1 VKASVIDLGYNSI
14 KLVNYN
20 IIQKN
25 SHYRS
30 YYDKSIRVKLG
41 EDMHKTNLLRSDA
54 MDRTIECL
62 KYFSDIITIES
73 IEHVIPFATSAVR
86 EAQNKK
92 IFLQKAEEQ
101 TGFKFKILS
110 SEEEAF
116 YSYVGAL
123 NSLCIPNCLFFD
135 LGGGSLELVYTENY
149 KIKKITSLPLGSLK
163 LTQKFFSNTT
173 EKNDNN
179 KNNSESI
186 EKSYLN
192 LQNYLLESLPSKK
205 DLGIGIDSVTLVG
218 VGGTLRALARY
229 DQLIKE
235 YPLKKLQNYNLEYNS
250 LSMIR
255 NHLLSMSTRE
265 ISTIDVIGSNRAETI
280 NTGLCI
286 VYLLM
291 SKLNF
296 QNLIVST
303 NGIREGIMFD
313 FVRSLKTNSTNSILN
328 SKTRNIK
335 FDKSP
340 LENCEKISK
349 SSTGLP
355 IFINQLLSLQIINTY
370 EYDILKKA
378 ILYLSKISN
387 TVSYLG
393 KFYFL
398 LDEDIPN
405 INHKQQVILAL
416 SLISL
421 CKPKIVSELV
431 ENYVSLLRPPSKK
444 KNGKKIIEKISI
456 CLQLCKILK
465 KIKCVKIIE
474 FNNENRKMIISIMLD
489 KEVKIHEFLL
499 KEVLKRFE
507 SIFNLS
513 IEYSLLQN
521 AKEIRR

>member
-1 VKASVIDLGYNSI
+1 MKASVIDLGYNSI

-25 SHYRS
+25 NNYRP

-41 EDMHKTNLLRSDA
+41 EDMHITNLLKPDA
-54 MDRTIECL
+54 MDCTIECI
-62 KYFSDIITIES
+62 KYFSDIINIES
-73 IEHVIPFATSAVR
+73 IEHVLPFATSAVR
-86 EAQNKK
+86 EAENKK
-92 IFLQKAEEQ
+92 IFLQKIQEQ

-110 SEEEAF
+110 SEEEAY
-116 YSYVGAL
+116 YSYLGAL

-149 KIKKITSLPLGSLK
+149 KIKKIMSLPLGSLK
-163 LTQKFFSNTT
+163 LTQKFFSNNT
-173 EKNDNN
+173 EKNNN
-179 KNNSESI
+179 DRESI
-186 EKSYLN
+186 EKSYLK

-205 DLGIGIDSVTLVG
+205 DLGMGIDSTTLVG

-235 YPLKKLQNYNLEYNS
+235 YPLKKLQNYELEYNS
-250 LSMIR
+250 LSIVR
-255 NHLLSMSTRE
+255 NHLYNMSTKE
-265 ISTIDVIGSNRAETI
+265 ISNIDVIGSNRAETI
-280 NTGLCI
+280 NTGLCV

-303 NGIREGIMFD
+303 NGIREGIVFD
-313 FVRSLKTNSTNSILN
+313 FVRSLKKSPDNTLN

-340 LENCEKISK
+340 LENCEKYSK
-349 SSTGLP
+349 SSIALP
-355 IFINQLLSLQIINTY
+355 IFINQLLSHEILNDF

-378 ILYLSKISN
+378 VLYLSKISN

-416 SLISL
+416 SLISI
-421 CKPKIVSELV
+421 CKPRIVSELS
-431 ENYVSLLRPPSKK
+431 ENYITLLRPSSKK
-444 KNGKKIIEKISI
+444 KNGKKIVDKISI

-465 KIKCVKIIE
+465 KIKWLKIIE
-474 FNNENRKMIISIMLD
+474 FNKENRKMIISIMLH
-489 KEVKIHEFLL
+489 KEIKIHELLL
-499 KEVLKRFE
+499 KEILQRFE
-507 SIFNLS
+507 YIFNLS
-513 IEYSLLQN
+513 IEYSLFN
-521 AKEIRR
+521 PKEIRR

>member
-1 VKASVIDLGYNSI
+1 MKASVIDLGYNSI

-25 SHYRS
+25 SNYRP

-54 MDRTIECL
+54 MDRTIECI

-92 IFLQKAEEQ
+92 TFLQKVEKQ

-149 KIKKITSLPLGSLK
+149 KIKKIVSLPLGSLK

-173 EKNDNN
+173 EKNNH
-179 KNNSESI
+179 KESL
-186 EKSYLN
+186 EKSYLK
-192 LQNYLLESLPSKK
+192 LHNYLIESLPSKK
-205 DLGIGIDSVTLVG
+205 DLGIGIDSITLVG

-235 YPLKKLQNYNLEYNS
+235 YPLKKLQNYNLDYNS
-250 LSMIR
+250 LSIIR
-255 NHLLSMSTRE
+255 NHLLSMSIKE
-265 ISTIDVIGSNRAETI
+265 ISAIDVIGSNRAETI

-291 SKLNF
+291 SKLHF

-303 NGIREGIMFD
+303 NGIREGMMFD
-313 FVRSLKTNSTNSILN
+313 FVRSLKNSANSVLN

-335 FDKSP
+335 YDKSP
-340 LENCEKISK
+340 LENCEKMLQ
-349 SSTGLP
+349 SSTRLP
-355 IFINQLLSLQIINTY
+355 TFINQLLSLEIVNSY

-378 ILYLSKISN
+378 ILYLPKISN

-416 SLISL
+416 SLISI
-421 CKPKIVSELV
+421 CKPKIVSELA
-431 ENYVSLLRPPSKK
+431 ENYVSLLRPYSKK
-444 KNGKKIIEKISI
+444 KNGKKIVEKISI

-465 KIKCVKIIE
+465 QIKDIKIIQ
-474 FNNENRKMIISIMLD
+474 FNNENRKMIISIMLN
-489 KEVKIHEFLL
+489 KEVKIHELLL
-499 KEVLKRFE
+499 KEILKRFE
-507 SIFNLS
+507 SIFNIS
-513 IEYSLLQN
+513 IEYSFFQN
-521 AKEIRR
+521 AKDIRR

>member
-1 VKASVIDLGYNSI
+1 MKASVIDLGYNSI

-25 SHYRS
+25 NNYRP

-41 EDMHKTNLLRSDA
+41 EDMHITNLLKPDA
-54 MDRTIECL
+54 MDRTIECI
-62 KYFSDIITIES
+62 KYFSDIINIES
-73 IEHVIPFATSAVR
+73 IEHVLPFATSAVR
-86 EAQNKK
+86 EAENKK
-92 IFLQKAEEQ
+92 IFLQKIQEQ

-110 SEEEAF
+110 SEEEAY
-116 YSYVGAL
+116 YSYLGAL

-149 KIKKITSLPLGSLK
+149 KIKKIMSLPLGSLK
-163 LTQKFFSNTT
+163 LTQKFFSNNT
-173 EKNDNN
+173 EKNNN
-179 KNNSESI
+179 DRESI
-186 EKSYLN
+186 EKSYLK

-205 DLGIGIDSVTLVG
+205 DLGMSSDSTTLVG

-235 YPLKKLQNYNLEYNS
+235 YPLKKLQNYELEYNS
-250 LSMIR
+250 LSIVR
-255 NHLLSMSTRE
+255 NHLYNMSTKE
-265 ISTIDVIGSNRAETI
+265 ISNIDVIGSNRAETI
-280 NTGLCI
+280 NTGLCV

-303 NGIREGIMFD
+303 NGIREGIVFD
-313 FVRSLKTNSTNSILN
+313 FVRSLKKSPDNTLN

-340 LENCEKISK
+340 LENCEKYSK
-349 SSTGLP
+349 SSIALP
-355 IFINQLLSLQIINTY
+355 IFINQLLSHEILNDF

-378 ILYLSKISN
+378 VLYLSKISN

-416 SLISL
+416 SLISI
-421 CKPKIVSELV
+421 CKPRIVSELS
-431 ENYVSLLRPPSKK
+431 ENYVTLLRPSSKR
-444 KNGKKIIEKISI
+444 KNGKKIVDKISI

-465 KIKCVKIIE
+465 KIKWLRIKE
-474 FNNENRKMIISIMLD
+474 FNKENRKMIVSIMLP
-489 KEVKIHEFLL
+489 KEKKIHELLL
-499 KEVLKRFE
+499 KEILQRFE
-507 SIFNLS
+507 YIFNLS
-513 IEYSLLQN
+513 IEYSLFN
-521 AKEIRR
+521 PKEIRR

>member
-1 VKASVIDLGYNSI
+1 MKASVIDLGYNSI

-25 SHYRS
+25 NNYRP

-41 EDMHKTNLLRSDA
+41 EDMHITNLLRPDA
-54 MDRTIECL
+54 MDRTIECI
-62 KYFSDIITIES
+62 KYFSDIINIES
-73 IEHVIPFATSAVR
+73 IEHVLPFATSAVR
-86 EAQNKK
+86 EAENKK
-92 IFLQKAEEQ
+92 IFLQKIQEQ

-110 SEEEAF
+110 SEEEAY
-116 YSYVGAL
+116 YSYLGAL

-149 KIKKITSLPLGSLK
+149 KIKKIMSLPLGSLK
-163 LTQKFFSNTT
+163 LTQKFFSNNT
-173 EKNDNN
+173 EKNNN
-179 KNNSESI
+179 DRESI
-186 EKSYLN
+186 EKSYLK
-192 LQNYLLESLPSKK
+192 LQNYLSESLPSKK
-205 DLGIGIDSVTLVG
+205 DLGMGIDSTTLVG

-235 YPLKKLQNYNLEYNS
+235 YPLKKLQNYELEYNS
-250 LSMIR
+250 LSIVR
-255 NHLLSMSTRE
+255 NHLYNMSTKE
-265 ISTIDVIGSNRAETI
+265 ISDIDVIGNNRAETI
-280 NTGLCI
+280 NTGLSI

-303 NGIREGIMFD
+303 NGIREGIVFD
-313 FVRSLKTNSTNSILN
+313 FVRSLKKSSDNTLN

-340 LENCEKISK
+340 LENCEKNSK
-349 SSTGLP
+349 SSIALP
-355 IFINQLLSLQIINTY
+355 IFINQLLSHEILNDF
-370 EYDILKKA
+370 EYNILKKA
-378 ILYLSKISN
+378 VLYLSKISD

-416 SLISL
+416 SLISI
-421 CKPKIVSELV
+421 CKPRIVSELS
-431 ENYVSLLRPPSKK
+431 ENYVTLLRPSSKR
-444 KNGKKIIEKISI
+444 KNGKKIVDKISI

-465 KIKCVKIIE
+465 KIKWLKIIE
-474 FNNENRKMIISIMLD
+474 FNKENRKMIVSIMLP
-489 KEVKIHEFLL
+489 KEIKFHEFLL
-499 KEVLKRFE
+499 KEILHRFE
-507 SIFNLS
+507 YIFNLS
-513 IEYSLLQN
+513 IEYSLFNIQKKLGD
-521 AKEIRR
+521 KK

>member
-1 VKASVIDLGYNSI
+1 MKASVIDLGYNSI

-25 SHYRS
+25 NNYRP

-41 EDMHKTNLLRSDA
+41 EDMHITNLLKPDA
-54 MDRTIECL
+54 MDRTIECI
-62 KYFSDIITIES
+62 KYFSDIINIES
-73 IEHVIPFATSAVR
+73 IEHVLPFATSAVR
-86 EAQNKK
+86 EAENKK
-92 IFLQKAEEQ
+92 IFLQKIQEQ

-110 SEEEAF
+110 SEEEAY
-116 YSYVGAL
+116 YSYLGAL

-149 KIKKITSLPLGSLK
+149 KIKKIMSLPLGSLK
-163 LTQKFFSNTT
+163 LTQKFFSNNT
-173 EKNDNN
+173 EKNNN
-179 KNNSESI
+179 DRESI
-186 EKSYLN
+186 EKSYLK

-205 DLGIGIDSVTLVG
+205 DLGMGIDSTTLVG

-229 DQLIKE
+229 NQLIKE
-235 YPLKKLQNYNLEYNS
+235 YPLKKLQNYELEYNS
-250 LSMIR
+250 LSIVR
-255 NHLLSMSTRE
+255 NHLYNMSTKE
-265 ISTIDVIGSNRAETI
+265 ISNIDVIGSNRAETI
-280 NTGLCI
+280 NTGLCV

-303 NGIREGIMFD
+303 NGIREGIVFD
-313 FVRSLKTNSTNSILN
+313 FVRSLKKSPDNTLN

-340 LENCEKISK
+340 LENCEKYSK
-349 SSTGLP
+349 SSIALP
-355 IFINQLLSLQIINTY
+355 IFINQLLSHEILNDF

-378 ILYLSKISN
+378 VLYLSKISN

-416 SLISL
+416 SLISI
-421 CKPKIVSELV
+421 CKPRIVSELS
-431 ENYVSLLRPPSKK
+431 ENYVTLLRPSSKR
-444 KNGKKIIEKISI
+444 KNGKKIVDKISI

-465 KIKCVKIIE
+465 KIKWLRIKE
-474 FNNENRKMIISIMLD
+474 FNKENRKMIVSIMLP
-489 KEVKIHEFLL
+489 KEKKIHELLL
-499 KEVLKRFE
+499 KEILQRFE
-507 SIFNLS
+507 YIFNLS
-513 IEYSLLQN
+513 IEYSLFN
-521 AKEIRR
+521 PKEIRR

>member
-1 VKASVIDLGYNSI
+1 MKASVIDLGYNSI

-25 SHYRS
+25 NNYRP

-41 EDMHKTNLLRSDA
+41 EDMHITNLLKPDA
-54 MDRTIECL
+54 MDRTIECI
-62 KYFSDIITIES
+62 KYFSDIINIES
-73 IEHVIPFATSAVR
+73 IEHVLPFATSAVR
-86 EAQNKK
+86 EAENKK
-92 IFLQKAEEQ
+92 IFLQKIQEQ

-110 SEEEAF
+110 SEEEGY
-116 YSYVGAL
+116 YSYLGAL

-149 KIKKITSLPLGSLK
+149 KIKKLMSLPLGSLK
-163 LTQKFFSNTT
+163 LTQKFFSNNT
-173 EKNDNN
+173 EKNNN
-179 KNNSESI
+179 DRESI
-186 EKSYLN
+186 EKSYLK

-205 DLGIGIDSVTLVG
+205 DLGMGIDSTTLVG

-235 YPLKKLQNYNLEYNS
+235 YPLKKLQNYELEYNS
-250 LSMIR
+250 LSIVR
-255 NHLLSMSTRE
+255 NHLYNMSTKE
-265 ISTIDVIGSNRAETI
+265 ISNIDVIGSNRAETI
-280 NTGLCI
+280 NTGLCV

-303 NGIREGIMFD
+303 NGIREGIVLD
-313 FVRSLKTNSTNSILN
+313 FVRSLKKSPDNTLN

-340 LENCEKISK
+340 LENCEKYSK
-349 SSTGLP
+349 SSIALP
-355 IFINQLLSLQIINTY
+355 IFINQLLSHEILNDF

-378 ILYLSKISN
+378 VLYLSKISN

-416 SLISL
+416 SLISI
-421 CKPKIVSELV
+421 CKPRIVSELS
-431 ENYVSLLRPPSKK
+431 ENYVTLLRPSSKR
-444 KNGKKIIEKISI
+444 KNGKKIVDKISI

-465 KIKCVKIIE
+465 KIKWLKIKE
-474 FNNENRKMIISIMLD
+474 FNKDNRKMIVSIMLP
-489 KEVKIHEFLL
+489 KEKKIHELLL
-499 KEVLKRFE
+499 KEILQRFE
-507 SIFNLS
+507 YIFNLS
-513 IEYSLLQN
+513 IEYTHFSISKRN
-521 AKEIRR
+521 

>member
-1 VKASVIDLGYNSI
+1 MKASVIDLGYNSI

-25 SHYRS
+25 SNYRS

-41 EDMHKTNLLRSDA
+41 EDMHKTNFLRSDA
-54 MDRTIECL
+54 MDCTIECL

-92 IFLQKAEEQ
+92 IFLQKVEKQ

-149 KIKKITSLPLGSLK
+149 KIKKIVSLPLGSLK

-173 EKNDNN
+173 ENN
-179 KNNSESI
+179 NYSNNSGSI

-205 DLGIGIDSVTLVG
+205 DLGIGMDSITLVG

-255 NHLLSMSTRE
+255 DHLLSMSIKE
-265 ISTIDVIGSNRAETI
+265 ISDIDVIGSNRAETI

-313 FVRSLKTNSTNSILN
+313 FVQSLKKNSTNSVLN
-328 SKTRNIK
+328 SKTQNIK

-340 LENCEKISK
+340 LENCEKTSK
-349 SSTGLP
+349 TSTGLP
-355 IFINQLLSLQIINTY
+355 IFINQLLFLEIINNY

-416 SLISL
+416 SLISI
-421 CKPKIVSELV
+421 CKPKIVSELI

-444 KNGKKIIEKISI
+444 KNGKKIVEKISI
-456 CLQLCKILK
+456 CLQLCKLLK

-489 KEVKIHEFLL
+489 KEVKIHELLL
-499 KEVLKRFE
+499 KEILKRFG

-513 IEYSLLQN
+513 IEYSFFQN
-521 AKEIRR
+521 AKDIRR

>member
-1 VKASVIDLGYNSI
+1 MKASVIDLGYNSI

-25 SHYRS
+25 NNYRP

-41 EDMHKTNLLRSDA
+41 EDMHITNLLRPDA
-54 MDRTIECL
+54 MDCTIECI
-62 KYFSDIITIES
+62 KYFSDIINIES
-73 IEHVIPFATSAVR
+73 IEHVLPFATSAVR
-86 EAQNKK
+86 EAENKK
-92 IFLQKAEEQ
+92 IFLQKIQEQ

-110 SEEEAF
+110 SEEEAY
-116 YSYVGAL
+116 YSYLGAL

-149 KIKKITSLPLGSLK
+149 KIKKIMSLPLGSLK
-163 LTQKFFSNTT
+163 LTQKFFSNNT
-173 EKNDNN
+173 EKNNN
-179 KNNSESI
+179 DRESI
-186 EKSYLN
+186 EKSYLK

-205 DLGIGIDSVTLVG
+205 DLGMGIDSTTLVG

-235 YPLKKLQNYNLEYNS
+235 YPLKKLQNYELEYNS
-250 LSMIR
+250 LSIVR
-255 NHLLSMSTRE
+255 NHLYNMSTKE
-265 ISTIDVIGSNRAETI
+265 ISNIDVIGSNRAETI
-280 NTGLCI
+280 NTGLCV

-303 NGIREGIMFD
+303 NGIREGIVFD
-313 FVRSLKTNSTNSILN
+313 FVRSLKKSPDNTLN

-340 LENCEKISK
+340 LENCEKYSK
-349 SSTGLP
+349 SSIALP
-355 IFINQLLSLQIINTY
+355 IFINQLLSHEILNDF
-370 EYDILKKA
+370 EFDILKKA
-378 ILYLSKISN
+378 VLYLSKISN

-416 SLISL
+416 SLISI
-421 CKPKIVSELV
+421 CKPRIVSELS
-431 ENYVSLLRPPSKK
+431 ENYITLLRPSSKK
-444 KNGKKIIEKISI
+444 KNGKKIVDKISI

-465 KIKCVKIIE
+465 KIKWLKIIE
-474 FNNENRKMIISIMLD
+474 FNKENRKMIVSIMLP
-489 KEVKIHEFLL
+489 KENKIHELLL
-499 KEVLKRFE
+499 KEILQRFE
-507 SIFNLS
+507 YIFNLS
-513 IEYSLLQN
+513 IEYSLFN
-521 AKEIRR
+521 PKEIRR

>member
-1 VKASVIDLGYNSI
+1 MKASVIDLGYNSI

-25 SHYRS
+25 NNYRP

-41 EDMHKTNLLRSDA
+41 EDMHITNLLKPDA
-54 MDRTIECL
+54 MDRTIECI
-62 KYFSDIITIES
+62 KYFSDIINIES
-73 IEHVIPFATSAVR
+73 IEHVLPFATSAVR
-86 EAQNKK
+86 EAENKK
-92 IFLQKAEEQ
+92 IFLQKIQEQ

-110 SEEEAF
+110 SEEEAY
-116 YSYVGAL
+116 YSYLGAL

-149 KIKKITSLPLGSLK
+149 KIKKIMSLPLGSLK
-163 LTQKFFSNTT
+163 LTQKFFSNNT
-173 EKNDNN
+173 EKNNN
-179 KNNSESI
+179 DRESI
-186 EKSYLN
+186 EKSYLK

-205 DLGIGIDSVTLVG
+205 DLGMGIDSTTLVG

-235 YPLKKLQNYNLEYNS
+235 YPLKKLQNYELEYNS
-250 LSMIR
+250 LSIVR
-255 NHLLSMSTRE
+255 NHLYNMSTKE
-265 ISTIDVIGSNRAETI
+265 ISNIDVIGSNRAETI
-280 NTGLCI
+280 NTGLCV

-303 NGIREGIMFD
+303 NGIREGIVFD
-313 FVRSLKTNSTNSILN
+313 FVRSLKKSPDNTLN

-340 LENCEKISK
+340 LENCEKYSK
-349 SSTGLP
+349 SPIALP
-355 IFINQLLSLQIINTY
+355 IFINQLLSHEILNDF

-378 ILYLSKISN
+378 VLYLSKISN

-416 SLISL
+416 SLISI
-421 CKPKIVSELV
+421 CKPRIVSELS
-431 ENYVSLLRPPSKK
+431 ENYITLLRPSSKR
-444 KNGKKIIEKISI
+444 KNGKKIVDKISI

-465 KIKCVKIIE
+465 KIKWLKIKE
-474 FNNENRKMIISIMLD
+474 FNKENRKMIVSIMLP
-489 KEVKIHEFLL
+489 KEKKIHELLL
-499 KEVLKRFE
+499 KEILQRFE
-507 SIFNLS
+507 YIFNLS
-513 IEYSLLQN
+513 IEYSLFN
-521 AKEIRR
+521 PKEIRR

>member
-1 VKASVIDLGYNSI
+1 MKASVIDLGYNSI

-25 SHYRS
+25 NNYRP

-41 EDMHKTNLLRSDA
+41 EDMHITNLLKPDA
-54 MDRTIECL
+54 MDCTIECI
-62 KYFSDIITIES
+62 KYFSDIINIES
-73 IEHVIPFATSAVR
+73 IEHVLPFATSAVR
-86 EAQNKK
+86 EAENKK
-92 IFLQKAEEQ
+92 IFLQKIQEQ

-110 SEEEAF
+110 SEEEGY
-116 YSYVGAL
+116 YSYLGAL

-149 KIKKITSLPLGSLK
+149 KIKKLMSLPLGSLK
-163 LTQKFFSNTT
+163 LTQKFFSNNT
-173 EKNDNN
+173 EKNNN
-179 KNNSESI
+179 DRKSI
-186 EKSYLN
+186 EKSYLK

-205 DLGIGIDSVTLVG
+205 DLGMGIDSTTLVG

-229 DQLIKE
+229 NQLIKE
-235 YPLKKLQNYNLEYNS
+235 YPLKKLQNYELEYNS
-250 LSMIR
+250 LSIVR
-255 NHLLSMSTRE
+255 NHLYNMSTKE
-265 ISTIDVIGSNRAETI
+265 ISNIDVIGSNRAETI
-280 NTGLCI
+280 NTGLCV

-303 NGIREGIMFD
+303 NGIREGIVLD
-313 FVRSLKTNSTNSILN
+313 FVRSLKKSPDNTLN

-340 LENCEKISK
+340 LENCEKYSK
-349 SSTGLP
+349 SPIALP
-355 IFINQLLSLQIINTY
+355 IFINQLLSHEILNDF

-378 ILYLSKISN
+378 VLYLSKISN

-416 SLISL
+416 SLISI
-421 CKPKIVSELV
+421 CKPRIVSELS
-431 ENYVSLLRPPSKK
+431 ENYVTLLRPSSKR
-444 KNGKKIIEKISI
+444 KNGKKIVDKISI

-465 KIKCVKIIE
+465 KIKWLKIKE
-474 FNNENRKMIISIMLD
+474 FNKDNRKMIVSIMLP
-489 KEVKIHEFLL
+489 KEKKIHELLL
-499 KEVLKRFE
+499 KEILQRFE
-507 SIFNLS
+507 YIFNLS
-513 IEYSLLQN
+513 IEYSLFN
-521 AKEIRR
+521 PKEIRR

>member
-1 VKASVIDLGYNSI
+1 MKASVIDLGYNSI

-25 SHYRS
+25 NNYRP

-41 EDMHKTNLLRSDA
+41 EDMHITNLLKPDA
-54 MDRTIECL
+54 MDCTIECI
-62 KYFSDIITIES
+62 KYFSDIINIES
-73 IEHVIPFATSAVR
+73 IEHVLPFATSAVR
-86 EAQNKK
+86 EAENKK
-92 IFLQKAEEQ
+92 IFLQKIQEQ

-110 SEEEAF
+110 SEEEAY
-116 YSYVGAL
+116 YSYLGAL

-149 KIKKITSLPLGSLK
+149 KIKKIMSLPLGSLK
-163 LTQKFFSNTT
+163 LTQKFFSNNT
-173 EKNDNN
+173 EKNNN
-179 KNNSESI
+179 DRESI
-186 EKSYLN
+186 EKSYLK

-205 DLGIGIDSVTLVG
+205 DLGMGIDSTTLVG

-229 DQLIKE
+229 NQLIKE
-235 YPLKKLQNYNLEYNS
+235 YPLKKLQNYELEYNS
-250 LSMIR
+250 LSIVR
-255 NHLLSMSTRE
+255 NHLYNMSTKE
-265 ISTIDVIGSNRAETI
+265 ISNIDVIGSNRAETI
-280 NTGLCI
+280 NTGLCV

-303 NGIREGIMFD
+303 NGIREGIVFD
-313 FVRSLKTNSTNSILN
+313 FVRSLKKSPDNTLN

-340 LENCEKISK
+340 LENCEKYSK
-349 SSTGLP
+349 SSIALP
-355 IFINQLLSLQIINTY
+355 IFINQLLSHEILNDF

-378 ILYLSKISN
+378 VLYLSKISN

-416 SLISL
+416 SLISI
-421 CKPKIVSELV
+421 CKPRIVSELS
-431 ENYVSLLRPPSKK
+431 ENYITLLRPSSKK
-444 KNGKKIIEKISI
+444 KNGKKIVDKISI

-465 KIKCVKIIE
+465 KIKWLKIIE
-474 FNNENRKMIISIMLD
+474 FNKENRKMIVSIMLP
-489 KEVKIHEFLL
+489 KEIKIHELLL
-499 KEVLKRFE
+499 KEILQRFE
-507 SIFNLS
+507 YIFNLS
-513 IEYSLLQN
+513 IEYSLFN
-521 AKEIRR
+521 PKEIRR

>member
-1 VKASVIDLGYNSI
+1 MKASVIDLGYNSI

-25 SHYRS
+25 NNYRP

-41 EDMHKTNLLRSDA
+41 EDMHITNLLKPDA
-54 MDRTIECL
+54 MDRTIECI
-62 KYFSDIITIES
+62 KYFSDIINIES
-73 IEHVIPFATSAVR
+73 IEHVLPFATSAVR
-86 EAQNKK
+86 EAENKK
-92 IFLQKAEEQ
+92 IFLQKIQEQ

-110 SEEEAF
+110 SEEEAY
-116 YSYVGAL
+116 YSYLGAL

-149 KIKKITSLPLGSLK
+149 KIKKLMSLPLGSLK
-163 LTQKFFSNTT
+163 LTQKFFSNNT
-173 EKNDNN
+173 EKNNN
-179 KNNSESI
+179 DRESI
-186 EKSYLN
+186 EKSYLK

-205 DLGIGIDSVTLVG
+205 DLGMGIDSTTLVG

-229 DQLIKE
+229 NQLIKE
-235 YPLKKLQNYNLEYNS
+235 YPLKKLQNYELEYNS
-250 LSMIR
+250 LSIVR
-255 NHLLSMSTRE
+255 NHLYNMSTKE
-265 ISTIDVIGSNRAETI
+265 ISNIDVIGSNRAETI
-280 NTGLCI
+280 NTGLCV

-303 NGIREGIMFD
+303 NGIREGIVFD
-313 FVRSLKTNSTNSILN
+313 FVRSLKKSPDNTLN

-340 LENCEKISK
+340 LENCEKYSK
-349 SSTGLP
+349 SPIALP
-355 IFINQLLSLQIINTY
+355 IFINQLLSHEILNDF

-378 ILYLSKISN
+378 VLYLSKISN

-416 SLISL
+416 SLISI
-421 CKPKIVSELV
+421 CKPRIVSELS
-431 ENYVSLLRPPSKK
+431 ENYVTLLRPSSKR
-444 KNGKKIIEKISI
+444 KNGKKIVDKISI

-465 KIKCVKIIE
+465 KIKWLKIKE
-474 FNNENRKMIISIMLD
+474 FNKDNRKMIVSIMLP
-489 KEVKIHEFLL
+489 KEKKIHELLL
-499 KEVLKRFE
+499 KEILQRFE
-507 SIFNLS
+507 YIFNLS
-513 IEYSLLQN
+513 IEYSLFN
-521 AKEIRR
+521 PKEIRR

>member
-62 KYFSDIITIES
+62 KYFSDIINIES
-73 IEHVIPFATSAVR
+73 IEHVISFATSAVR

-92 IFLQKAEEQ
+92 IFLQKVEEQ

-149 KIKKITSLPLGSLK
+149 KIKKIVSLPLGSLK

-173 EKNDNN
+173 EKNN
-179 KNNSESI
+179 NNSGSI

-235 YPLKKLQNYNLEYNS
+235 YPLKKLQNYDLQYNS
-250 LSMIR
+250 LSIIR
-255 NHLLSMSTRE
+255 NHLLSMSTKE

-280 NTGLCI
+280 NTGVSV

-313 FVRSLKTNSTNSILN
+313 FVKSLKRNSTNSVLT
-328 SKTRNIK
+328 SKTQSIK

-340 LENCEKISK
+340 LENCEKTSK
-349 SSTGLP
+349 SSTRLP
-355 IFINQLLSLQIINTY
+355 IFINQLLSLEIINNY

-387 TVSYLG
+387 TVSYLS

-416 SLISL
+416 SLISI
-421 CKPKIVSELV
+421 CKPKIVSELM
-431 ENYVSLLRPPSKK
+431 ENYVSLLRPSSKK
-444 KNGKKIIEKISI
+444 KNGKKIVEKISI
-456 CLQLCKILK
+456 CLQLCKFLK

-474 FNNENRKMIISIMLD
+474 FNKEDRKMILSIMIHN
-489 KEVKIHEFLL
+489 EVKIHELLL
-499 KEVLKRFE
+499 KEILKRFE
-507 SIFNLS
+507 SIFHLS
-513 IEYSLLQN
+513 IEYSFFQN
-521 AKEIRR
+521 AKDIRR

>member
-1 VKASVIDLGYNSI
+1 MKASVIDLGYNSI

-25 SHYRS
+25 NNYRP

-41 EDMHKTNLLRSDA
+41 EDMHITNLLKPDA
-54 MDRTIECL
+54 MDCTIECI
-62 KYFSDIITIES
+62 KYFSDIINIES
-73 IEHVIPFATSAVR
+73 IEHVLPFATSAVR
-86 EAQNKK
+86 EAENKK
-92 IFLQKAEEQ
+92 IFLQKIQEQ

-110 SEEEAF
+110 SEEEAY
-116 YSYVGAL
+116 YSYLGAL

-149 KIKKITSLPLGSLK
+149 KIKKLMSLPLGSLK
-163 LTQKFFSNTT
+163 LTQKFFSNNT
-173 EKNDNN
+173 EKNNN
-179 KNNSESI
+179 DRESI
-186 EKSYLN
+186 EKSYLK

-205 DLGIGIDSVTLVG
+205 DLGMGIDSTTLVG

-229 DQLIKE
+229 NQLIKE
-235 YPLKKLQNYNLEYNS
+235 YPLKKLQNYELEYNS
-250 LSMIR
+250 LSIVR
-255 NHLLSMSTRE
+255 NHLYNMSIKE
-265 ISTIDVIGSNRAETI
+265 ISNIDVIGSNRAETI
-280 NTGLCI
+280 NTGLCV

-296 QNLIVST
+296 QNLIVGT
-303 NGIREGIMFD
+303 NGIREGIVFD
-313 FVRSLKTNSTNSILN
+313 FVRSLKKSPDNTLN

-340 LENCEKISK
+340 LENCEKYSK
-349 SSTGLP
+349 SPIALP
-355 IFINQLLSLQIINTY
+355 IFINQLLSHEILNDF

-378 ILYLSKISN
+378 VLYLSKISN

-416 SLISL
+416 SLISI
-421 CKPKIVSELV
+421 CKPRIVSELS
-431 ENYVSLLRPPSKK
+431 ENYVTLLRPSSKR
-444 KNGKKIIEKISI
+444 KNGKKIVDKISI

-465 KIKCVKIIE
+465 KIKWLKIKE
-474 FNNENRKMIISIMLD
+474 FNKDNRKMIVSIMLP
-489 KEVKIHEFLL
+489 KEKKIHELLL
-499 KEVLKRFE
+499 KEILQRFE
-507 SIFNLS
+507 YIFNLS
-513 IEYSLLQN
+513 IEYSLFN
-521 AKEIRR
+521 PKELGDKK

>member
-1 VKASVIDLGYNSI
+1 MKASVIDLGYNSI

-20 IIQKN
+20 IVQKN
-25 SHYRS
+25 SHYKS

-41 EDMHKTNLLRSDA
+41 EDMHNTNLLRLDA
-54 MDRTIECL
+54 MNRTIECL

-92 IFLQKAEEQ
+92 TFLRKVEEQ

-110 SEEEAF
+110 SEEEAY

-135 LGGGSLELVYTENY
+135 LGGGSLELVYTQNY
-149 KIKKITSLPLGSLK
+149 KIKKIVSLPLGSLK
-163 LTQKFFSNTT
+163 LTQKFFSNIT
-173 EKNDNN
+173 ENHN
-179 KNNSESI
+179 NNSESMQ
-186 EKSYLN
+186 KSYLN

-205 DLGIGIDSVTLVG
+205 DLGIGTDSITLVG

-250 LSMIR
+250 LSIIR
-255 NHLLSMSTRE
+255 NHLLSMSTKE
-265 ISTIDVIGSNRAETI
+265 ISNIDVIGSNRAETI
-280 NTGLCI
+280 NTGVCI

-313 FVRSLKTNSTNSILN
+313 FVRSLKNNSINSILN
-328 SKTRNIK
+328 SKTRNIR

-370 EYDILKKA
+370 EYDILKKS

-416 SLISL
+416 SLISI
-421 CKPKIVSELV
+421 CKPKIVSELA
-431 ENYVSLLRPPSKK
+431 ENYVSLLRPSSKK

-465 KIKCVKIIE
+465 KIKSVKIIE

>member
-1 VKASVIDLGYNSI
+1 MKASVIDLGYNSI

-25 SHYRS
+25 NNYRP

-41 EDMHKTNLLRSDA
+41 EDMHITNLLRPDA
-54 MDRTIECL
+54 MDRTIECI
-62 KYFSDIITIES
+62 KYFSDIINIES
-73 IEHVIPFATSAVR
+73 IEHVLPFATSAVR
-86 EAQNKK
+86 EAENKK
-92 IFLQKAEEQ
+92 IFLQKIQEQ

-110 SEEEAF
+110 SEEEGY
-116 YSYVGAL
+116 YSYLGAL

-149 KIKKITSLPLGSLK
+149 KIKKIMSLPLGSLK
-163 LTQKFFSNTT
+163 LTQKFFSNNT
-173 EKNDNN
+173 EKNNNN
-179 KNNSESI
+179 KESI
-186 EKSYLN
+186 EKSYLK

-205 DLGIGIDSVTLVG
+205 DLGMSIDSTTLVG

-235 YPLKKLQNYNLEYNS
+235 YPLKKLQNYELEYNS
-250 LSMIR
+250 LSIIR
-255 NHLLSMSTRE
+255 NHLYNMSTKE
-265 ISTIDVIGSNRAETI
+265 ISKIDVIGSNRAETI
-280 NTGLCI
+280 NTGLCV

-303 NGIREGIMFD
+303 NGIREGIVFD
-313 FVRSLKTNSTNSILN
+313 FVRSLKKSPDNRSN
-328 SKTRNIK
+328 SKSRNIK

-340 LENCEKISK
+340 LENCEKYSK
-349 SSTGLP
+349 SSIALP
-355 IFINQLLSLQIINTY
+355 IFINQLLSHEILNDF

-378 ILYLSKISN
+378 VLYLSKISN

-416 SLISL
+416 SLISI
-421 CKPKIVSELV
+421 CKPRIVSELS
-431 ENYVSLLRPPSKK
+431 ENYVTLLRPSSKR
-444 KNGKKIIEKISI
+444 KNGKKIVDKISI

-465 KIKCVKIIE
+465 KIKWLKIKE
-474 FNNENRKMIISIMLD
+474 FNKENRKMIVSIMLP
-489 KEVKIHEFLL
+489 KEKKIHELLL
-499 KEVLKRFE
+499 KEILQRFE
-507 SIFNLS
+507 YIFSLS
-513 IEYSLLQN
+513 IEYSLFN
-521 AKEIRR
+521 PKEIRR

>member
-1 VKASVIDLGYNSI
+1 MKASVIDLGYNSI

-25 SHYRS
+25 NNYRP

-41 EDMHKTNLLRSDA
+41 EDMHITNLLRPDA
-54 MDRTIECL
+54 MDCTIECI
-62 KYFSDIITIES
+62 KYFSDIINIES
-73 IEHVIPFATSAVR
+73 IEHVLPFATSAVR
-86 EAQNKK
+86 EAENKK
-92 IFLQKAEEQ
+92 IFLQKIQEQ

-110 SEEEAF
+110 SEEEAY
-116 YSYVGAL
+116 YSYLGAL

-149 KIKKITSLPLGSLK
+149 KIKKIMSLPLGSLK
-163 LTQKFFSNTT
+163 LTQKFFSNNT
-173 EKNDNN
+173 EKNNN
-179 KNNSESI
+179 DRESI
-186 EKSYLN
+186 EKSYLK
-192 LQNYLLESLPSKK
+192 LQNYLSESLPSKK
-205 DLGIGIDSVTLVG
+205 DLGMGIDSTTLVG

-235 YPLKKLQNYNLEYNS
+235 YPLKKLQNYELEYNS
-250 LSMIR
+250 LSIVR
-255 NHLLSMSTRE
+255 NHLYNMSTKE
-265 ISTIDVIGSNRAETI
+265 ISNIDVIGSNRAETI
-280 NTGLCI
+280 NTGLSI

-303 NGIREGIMFD
+303 NGIREGIVFD
-313 FVRSLKTNSTNSILN
+313 FVRSLKKSSDNTLN

-340 LENCEKISK
+340 LENCEKNSK
-349 SSTGLP
+349 SSIALP
-355 IFINQLLSLQIINTY
+355 IFINQLLSHEILNDF
-370 EYDILKKA
+370 EYNILKKA
-378 ILYLSKISN
+378 VLYLSKISD

-416 SLISL
+416 SLISI
-421 CKPKIVSELV
+421 CKPRIVSELS
-431 ENYVSLLRPPSKK
+431 ENYVTLLRPSSKR
-444 KNGKKIIEKISI
+444 KNGKKIVDKISI

-465 KIKCVKIIE
+465 KIKWLKIIE
-474 FNNENRKMIISIMLD
+474 FNKENRKMIVSIMLP
-489 KEVKIHEFLL
+489 KEIKFHEFLL
-499 KEVLKRFE
+499 KEILHRFE
-507 SIFNLS
+507 YIFNLS
-513 IEYSLLQN
+513 IEYSLFNIQKKLGD
-521 AKEIRR
+521 KK

>member
-1 VKASVIDLGYNSI
+1 MKASVIDLGYNSI

-25 SHYRS
+25 NNYRS

-41 EDMHKTNLLRSDA
+41 EDMHITNLLKPDA
-54 MDRTIECL
+54 MDRTIECI
-62 KYFSDIITIES
+62 KYFSDIINIES
-73 IEHVIPFATSAVR
+73 IEHVLPFATSAVR
-86 EAQNKK
+86 EAENKK
-92 IFLQKAEEQ
+92 IFLQKIQEQ

-110 SEEEAF
+110 SEEEAY
-116 YSYVGAL
+116 YSYLGAL

-149 KIKKITSLPLGSLK
+149 KIKKIMSLPLGSLK
-163 LTQKFFSNTT
+163 LTQKFFSNNT
-173 EKNDNN
+173 EKNNN
-179 KNNSESI
+179 DRESI
-186 EKSYLN
+186 EKSYLK

-205 DLGIGIDSVTLVG
+205 DLGMGIDSTTLVG

-229 DQLIKE
+229 NQLIKE
-235 YPLKKLQNYNLEYNS
+235 YPLKKLQNYELEYNS
-250 LSMIR
+250 LSIVR
-255 NHLLSMSTRE
+255 NHLYNMSTKE
-265 ISTIDVIGSNRAETI
+265 ISNIDVIGSNRAETI
-280 NTGLCI
+280 NTGLCV

-303 NGIREGIMFD
+303 NGIREGIVFD
-313 FVRSLKTNSTNSILN
+313 FVQSLKKSPDNTLN

-340 LENCEKISK
+340 LENCEKYSK
-349 SSTGLP
+349 SSIALP
-355 IFINQLLSLQIINTY
+355 IFINQLLSHEILNDF

-378 ILYLSKISN
+378 VLYLSKISN

-416 SLISL
+416 SLISI
-421 CKPKIVSELV
+421 CKPRIVSELS
-431 ENYVSLLRPPSKK
+431 ENYITLLRPSSKK
-444 KNGKKIIEKISI
+444 KNGKKIVDKISI

-465 KIKCVKIIE
+465 KIKWLKIKE
-474 FNNENRKMIISIMLD
+474 FNKENRKMIVSIMLH
-489 KEVKIHEFLL
+489 KEKKIHELLL
-499 KEVLKRFE
+499 KEILQRFE
-507 SIFNLS
+507 YIFNLS
-513 IEYSLLQN
+513 IEYSLFN
-521 AKEIRR
+521 PKEIRR

>member
-41 EDMHKTNLLRSDA
+41 EDMHKTNLLRLDA

-92 IFLQKAEEQ
+92 IFLQKVEEQ

-149 KIKKITSLPLGSLK
+149 KIKKIVSLPLGSLK
-163 LTQKFFSNTT
+163 LTQKFFSYTT
-173 EKNDNN
+173 ENN
-179 KNNSESI
+179 NNNNSGSI

-205 DLGIGIDSVTLVG
+205 DLGIGIDSITLVG

-255 NHLLSMSTRE
+255 NHLLNMSTKE
-265 ISTIDVIGSNRAETI
+265 ISDIDVIGSNRAETI

-335 FDKSP
+335 FEKSP
-340 LENCEKISK
+340 LENCEKTSK
-349 SSTGLP
+349 FSTGLP
-355 IFINQLLSLQIINTY
+355 IFINQLLSLEIISNY

-378 ILYLSKISN
+378 ILYVSKISG

-416 SLISL
+416 SLISI
-421 CKPKIVSELV
+421 CKPKIVSELI
-431 ENYVSLLRPPSKK
+431 ENYVSLLRPSSKK
-444 KNGKKIIEKISI
+444 KNGKKIVEKISI

-474 FNNENRKMIISIMLD
+474 FNNDNRKMIISIMLD
-489 KEVKIHEFLL
+489 KEVKIHELLL

-513 IEYSLLQN
+513 IEYSLIQN

>member
-1 VKASVIDLGYNSI
+1 MKASVIDLGYNSI

-25 SHYRS
+25 NNYRP

-41 EDMHKTNLLRSDA
+41 EDMHITNLLKPDA
-54 MDRTIECL
+54 MDRTIECI
-62 KYFSDIITIES
+62 KYFSDIINIES
-73 IEHVIPFATSAVR
+73 IEHVLPFATSAVR
-86 EAQNKK
+86 EAENKK
-92 IFLQKAEEQ
+92 IFLQKIQEQ

-110 SEEEAF
+110 SEEEAY
-116 YSYVGAL
+116 YSYLGAL

-149 KIKKITSLPLGSLK
+149 KIKKIMSLPLGSLK
-163 LTQKFFSNTT
+163 LTQKFFPNNT
-173 EKNDNN
+173 EKNNN
-179 KNNSESI
+179 DRESI
-186 EKSYLN
+186 EKSYLK

-205 DLGIGIDSVTLVG
+205 DLGMGIDSTTLVG

-235 YPLKKLQNYNLEYNS
+235 YPLKKLQNYELEYNS
-250 LSMIR
+250 LSIVR
-255 NHLLSMSTRE
+255 NHLYNMSTKE
-265 ISTIDVIGSNRAETI
+265 ISNIDVIGSNRAETI
-280 NTGLCI
+280 NTGLCV

-303 NGIREGIMFD
+303 NGIREGIVFD
-313 FVRSLKTNSTNSILN
+313 FVRSLKKSPDNTLN

-340 LENCEKISK
+340 LENCEKYSK
-349 SSTGLP
+349 SSIALP
-355 IFINQLLSLQIINTY
+355 IFINQLLSHEILNDF

-378 ILYLSKISN
+378 VLYLSKISN

-416 SLISL
+416 SLISI
-421 CKPKIVSELV
+421 CKPRIVSELS
-431 ENYVSLLRPPSKK
+431 ENYVTLLRPSSKR
-444 KNGKKIIEKISI
+444 KNGKKIVDKISI

-465 KIKCVKIIE
+465 KIKWLKIKE
-474 FNNENRKMIISIMLD
+474 FNKENRKMIVSIMLP
-489 KEVKIHEFLL
+489 KEKKIHELLL
-499 KEVLKRFE
+499 KEILQRFE
-507 SIFNLS
+507 YIFNLS
-513 IEYSLLQN
+513 IEYSLFN
-521 AKEIRR
+521 PKEIRR

>member
-1 VKASVIDLGYNSI
+1 MKASVIDLGYNSI

-25 SHYRS
+25 NNYRP

-41 EDMHKTNLLRSDA
+41 EDMHITNLLKPDA
-54 MDRTIECL
+54 MDCTIECI
-62 KYFSDIITIES
+62 KYFSDIINIES
-73 IEHVIPFATSAVR
+73 IEHVLPFATSAVR
-86 EAQNKK
+86 EAENKK
-92 IFLQKAEEQ
+92 IFLQKIQEQ

-110 SEEEAF
+110 SEEEAY
-116 YSYVGAL
+116 YSYLGAL

-149 KIKKITSLPLGSLK
+149 KIKKIMSLPLGSLK
-163 LTQKFFSNTT
+163 LTQKFFSNNT
-173 EKNDNN
+173 EKNNN
-179 KNNSESI
+179 DRESI
-186 EKSYLN
+186 EKSYLK

-205 DLGIGIDSVTLVG
+205 DLGMGIDSTTLVG

-235 YPLKKLQNYNLEYNS
+235 YPLKKLQNYELEYNS
-250 LSMIR
+250 LSIVR
-255 NHLLSMSTRE
+255 NHLYNMSTKE
-265 ISTIDVIGSNRAETI
+265 ISNIDVIGSNRAETI
-280 NTGLCI
+280 NTGLCV

-303 NGIREGIMFD
+303 NGIREGIVFD
-313 FVRSLKTNSTNSILN
+313 FVRSLKKSPDNTLN

-340 LENCEKISK
+340 LENCEKYSK
-349 SSTGLP
+349 SSIALP
-355 IFINQLLSLQIINTY
+355 IFINQLLSHEILNDF

-378 ILYLSKISN
+378 VLYLSKISN

-416 SLISL
+416 SLISI
-421 CKPKIVSELV
+421 CKPRIVSELS
-431 ENYVSLLRPPSKK
+431 ENYVTLLRPSSKK
-444 KNGKKIIEKISI
+444 KNGKKIVDKISI

-465 KIKCVKIIE
+465 KIKWLKIIE
-474 FNNENRKMIISIMLD
+474 FNKENRKMIVSIMLP
-489 KEVKIHEFLL
+489 KEIKIHELLL
-499 KEVLKRFE
+499 KEILQRFE
-507 SIFNLS
+507 YIFNLS
-513 IEYSLLQN
+513 IEYSLFN
-521 AKEIRR
+521 SKRN

>member
-1 VKASVIDLGYNSI
+1 MKASVIDLGYNSI

-25 SHYRS
+25 SNYRS

-41 EDMHKTNLLRSDA
+41 EDMHKTNLLRPDA
-54 MDRTIECL
+54 MDRTIECI
-62 KYFSDIITIES
+62 KYFSDIINIES

-86 EAQNKK
+86 EAENKK
-92 IFLQKAEEQ
+92 IFLKKVEEQ
-101 TGFKFKILS
+101 TCIKFKILS

-149 KIKKITSLPLGSLK
+149 KIKKIVSLPLGSLK

-173 EKNDNN
+173 EKNNH
-179 KNNSESI
+179 KESL
-186 EKSYLN
+186 EKSYLK
-192 LQNYLLESLPSKK
+192 LHNYLLESLPSKK

-235 YPLKKLQNYNLEYNS
+235 YPLKKLQNYTLEYNS
-250 LSMIR
+250 LSIIR
-255 NHLLSMSTRE
+255 NHLLSMSTKE
-265 ISTIDVIGSNRAETI
+265 ISAIDVIGSNRAETI

-303 NGIREGIMFD
+303 NGIREGIVFN
-313 FVRSLKTNSTNSILN
+313 FVRSLKKSSDNTLN

-340 LENCEKISK
+340 LENCEKNSK
-349 SSTGLP
+349 SSIVLP
-355 IFINQLLSLQIINTY
+355 IFINQLLSHEILNDF
-370 EYDILKKA
+370 EYNILKKA
-378 ILYLSKISN
+378 VLYLSKISN

-416 SLISL
+416 SLISI
-421 CKPKIVSELV
+421 CKPRIVSELS
-431 ENYVSLLRPPSKK
+431 ENYITILRPSSKK
-444 KNGKKIIEKISI
+444 KNGKKIVDKISI

-465 KIKCVKIIE
+465 KIKLLKIIE
-474 FNNENRKMIISIMLD
+474 FNKENRKMIISIMLH
-489 KEVKIHEFLL
+489 KEVKINEVFL
-499 KEVLKRFE
+499 KEIIKRYE
-507 SIFNLS
+507 YIFNLS
-513 IEYSLLQN
+513 IEYSLFNIQKKLGD
-521 AKEIRR
+521 KK

>member
-1 VKASVIDLGYNSI
+1 MKASVIDLGYNSI

-25 SHYRS
+25 SNYRS

-62 KYFSDIITIES
+62 KYFSDIINIES

-92 IFLQKAEEQ
+92 IFLQKVEEQ
-101 TGFKFKILS
+101 TGFKFKILT

-116 YSYVGAL
+116 YSYIGAL
-123 NSLCIPNCLFFD
+123 NFLCIPNCLFFD

-149 KIKKITSLPLGSLK
+149 KIKKVISLPLGSLK
-163 LTQKFFSNTT
+163 LTQKFFSNT
-173 EKNDNN
+173 E
-179 KNNSESI
+179 NNSNNSRSI

-192 LQNYLLESLPSKK
+192 LQTYLLESLPSKK
-205 DLGIGIDSVTLVG
+205 DLGIDIDSITLVG

-255 NHLLSMSTRE
+255 NHLLSMNTKE

-303 NGIREGIMFD
+303 NGLREGILFD
-313 FVRSLKTNSTNSILN
+313 FVRSLKKNSTNSVLN

-355 IFINQLLSLQIINTY
+355 IFINQLLSLEIINNY

-416 SLISL
+416 SLISI
-421 CKPKIVSELV
+421 CKPKIVSELA
-431 ENYVSLLRPPSKK
+431 ENYVSLLRPSSKK
-444 KNGKKIIEKISI
+444 KNGKKIVDKISI

-474 FNNENRKMIISIMLD
+474 FNNEKRKMIISIMLD
-489 KEVKIHEFLL
+489 KEVKIHELLL
-499 KEVLKRFE
+499 KEMLKRFE
-507 SIFNLS
+507 SLFNLS
-513 IEYSLLQN
+513 IEYSLFQN
-521 AKEIRR
+521 VKDTRR

>member
-25 SHYRS
+25 NNYRP

-41 EDMHKTNLLRSDA
+41 EDMHITNLLKPDA
-54 MDRTIECL
+54 MDRTIECI
-62 KYFSDIITIES
+62 KYFSDIINIES
-73 IEHVIPFATSAVR
+73 IEHVLPFATSAVR
-86 EAQNKK
+86 EAENKK
-92 IFLQKAEEQ
+92 IFLQKIQEQ

-110 SEEEAF
+110 SEEEAY
-116 YSYVGAL
+116 YSYLGAL

-149 KIKKITSLPLGSLK
+149 KIKKIMSLPLGSLK

-179 KNNSESI
+179 KNNSELI

-235 YPLKKLQNYNLEYNS
+235 YPLKKLQNYELEYNS
-250 LSMIR
+250 LSIVR
-255 NHLLSMSTRE
+255 NHLYNMSTKE
-265 ISTIDVIGSNRAETI
+265 ISNIDVIGSNRAETI
-280 NTGLCI
+280 NTGLCV

-303 NGIREGIMFD
+303 NGIREGIVFD
-313 FVRSLKTNSTNSILN
+313 FVRSLKKSPDNTSN

-340 LENCEKISK
+340 LENCEKYSK
-349 SSTGLP
+349 SSIALP
-355 IFINQLLSLQIINTY
+355 IFINQLLSHEILNDF

-378 ILYLSKISN
+378 VLYLSKISN

-416 SLISL
+416 SLISI
-421 CKPKIVSELV
+421 CKPRIVSELS
-431 ENYVSLLRPPSKK
+431 ENYITLLRPSSKR
-444 KNGKKIIEKISI
+444 KNGKKIVDKISI

-465 KIKCVKIIE
+465 KIKWLKIKE
-474 FNNENRKMIISIMLD
+474 FNKENRKMIVSIMLP
-489 KEVKIHEFLL
+489 KEKKIHELL
-499 KEVLKRFE
+499 LNEILQRFE
-507 SIFNLS
+507 YIFNLS
-513 IEYSLLQN
+513 IEYSLFN
-521 AKEIRR
+521 PKEIRR